1 MLSHPLDAYQR
12 GTDLMMM
19 RSYRGLLALPAVLA
33 FLALPVAGAATH
45 SPAPSAVH
53 IVIDGNA
60 PAHAFPHF
68 WEQMFGSGRAAL
80 SLRASYRH
88 DMQQVK
94 GVTGF
99 RYVRF
104 HGILDR
110 DVGVYTVDAQG
121 RPDYNFTYVD
131 QIYDGLLQQGVRPFV
146 ELSFMPPDMAARQQT
161 MGFWYDPIVAPPKD
175 WAQWSDLMRRFAQH
189 LIARYGIEEV
199 SQWYFEVWNEPN
211 GTFWG
216 GDPHQPTYFQ
226 LYDLTARALKSVSP
240 RLRVGGPATA
250 QAAWVPAFIRY
261 CAVHHVPVDFVST
274 HVYGDDTAD
283 NVFGT
288 RERISR
294 RDMVIRAVQKV
305 HRQVAASP
313 MPALPIIFSEFNATY
328 TGTEVDVTDSPYIG
342 PWMANTIR
350 ACDGLVA
357 SMSYWTFSDVFE
369 EGGIA
374 RAPFHGGFGLIAAG
388 GIPKASFNDF
398 RLLHQLGE
406 QRLRASSDSVLV
418 TRRAD
423 GNLAIA
429 VWNYAPPG
437 PAGATR
443 QYELALRNVPGAHRA
458 YVWVVDRDHGSAL
471 TAWKAMGEP
480 RFPSFAQRSI
490 LLRAAR
496 LPDPRIETLA
506 PVDPTLILRLRP
518 HALAL
523 VELAR

>member
-1 MLSHPLDAYQR
+1 MTIRPLS
-12 GTDLMMM
+12 G
-19 RSYRGLLALPAVLA
+19 GLALAAILFLIPPPA
-33 FLALPVAGAATH
+33 AAA
-45 SPAPSAVH
+45 SQPSASPPLP

-60 PAHAFPHF
+60 PAHPFPHF
-68 WEQMFGSGRAAL
+68 WEQMFGSGRATL
-80 SLRASYRH
+80 SLRAGYRH
-88 DMQQVK
+88 DMHEVK
-94 GVTGF
+94 AATGF
-99 RYVRF
+99 GYVRF

-146 ELSFMPPDMAARQQT
+146 ELSFMPPDMASRQQT

-175 WAQWSDLMRRFAQH
+175 WVQWSDLIRRLARH
-189 LIARYGIEEV
+189 LVARYGIDEV

-216 GDPHQPTYFQ
+216 GNPHEPTYFQ

-261 CAVHHVPVDFVST
+261 CATHHAPVDFVST
-274 HVYGDDTAD
+274 HVYGDDTVE

-288 RERISR
+288 HEKLTR

-305 HRQVAASP
+305 HREVKASS

-342 PWMANTIR
+342 PWLANTIR
-350 ACDGLVA
+350 ACDGLVD

-369 EGGIA
+369 EGGVA
-374 RAPFHGGFGLIAAG
+374 RSPFHGGFGLIAAG
-388 GIPKASFNDF
+388 DIPKASFNDF
-398 RLLHQLGE
+398 RLLHQLGD
-406 QRLRASSDSVLV
+406 QRLAASSDSALV
-418 TRRAD
+418 TRRPD
-423 GNLAIA
+423 GTLAIA

-437 PAGATR
+437 PGGETKTY
-443 QYELALRNVPGAHRA
+443 QLTFRNVPDAHRA
-458 YVWVVDRDHGSAL
+458 YVWLVDRNHGSAL

-480 RFPSFAQRSI
+480 RYPTFEQHRI
-490 LLRAAR
+490 LLQAAE
-496 LPDPRIETLA
+496 LPGPSIMTLTPSDPRLTLQ
-506 PVDPTLILRLRP
+506 LGP

-523 VELAR
+523 VEVEH